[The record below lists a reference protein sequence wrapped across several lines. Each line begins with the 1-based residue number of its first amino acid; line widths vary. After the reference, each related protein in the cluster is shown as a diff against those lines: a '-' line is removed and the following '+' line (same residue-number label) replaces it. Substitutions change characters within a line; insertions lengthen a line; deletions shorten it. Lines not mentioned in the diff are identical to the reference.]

1 MFLLRYKY
9 SLKYNIFKDGPDILC
24 VPHRIRHA
32 SRPKQGLWWTVTA
45 NTMRGKSV
53 ARTWAQRRL
62 RVAFVKALKSQGW
75 DREGKVARKVA
86 PLDGDGLNAGRE
98 NERGDL
104 KGTLE
109 VHTLTTILQATGE
122 QVQREAELLVG
133 IVARKCGSLKHE
145 MATKQKSAGSIA

>member
-1 MFLLRYKY
+1 M
-9 SLKYNIFKDGPDILC
+9 
-24 VPHRIRHA
+24 
-32 SRPKQGLWWTVTA
+32 
-45 NTMRGKSV
+45 
-53 ARTWAQRRL
+53 
-62 RVAFVKALKSQGW
+62 KALKSQGW
-75 DREGKVARKVA
+75 DREGKVVRKVA

-133 IVARKCGSLKHE
+133 IVARKCGS
-145 MATKQKSAGSIA
+145 